1 MSEGIHEQTRAMAA
15 RPEAL
20 LTITVDGWDRT
31 IVRRGAFEDLIGSR
45 SVEGIVERFLDTG
58 FLAQAMLQGPD
69 SEGRPDRTL
78 GEAGSLRLGK
88 YSVSVRR
95 PRAEEGGTEESE
107 IPVPYPADEHGIY
120 LATRM
125 PVGSGRL
132 PCYSLHLHLRARAS
146 ARPERESFEE
156 RLRRLKDELRPRI
169 EALDFSGLFRGNR
182 HARGGAVRDAPGETP
197 QA

>member
-20 LTITVDGWDRT
+20 LTITVDGWDQT

-45 SVEGIVERFLDTG
+45 SVEGIITRFLDTG
-58 FLAQAMLQGPD
+58 ILAQAMVQG
-69 SEGRPDRTL
+69 SGEAGRREGTL
-78 GEAGSLRLGK
+78 GEAWSLRPGE

-95 PRAEEGGTEESE
+95 ARAEDGGTEKPER
-107 IPVPYPADEHGIY
+107 PVPYPADEQGIY

-125 PVGSGRL
+125 PVGPGRL
-132 PCYSLHLHLRARAS
+132 PCYSLHLHLRSGAS
-146 ARPERESFEE
+146 ARREGETFDE
-156 RLRRLKDELRPRI
+156 RLRRLKHDLRLRI

-182 HARGGAVRDAPGETP
+182 HAEGDALRRT
-197 QA
+197 